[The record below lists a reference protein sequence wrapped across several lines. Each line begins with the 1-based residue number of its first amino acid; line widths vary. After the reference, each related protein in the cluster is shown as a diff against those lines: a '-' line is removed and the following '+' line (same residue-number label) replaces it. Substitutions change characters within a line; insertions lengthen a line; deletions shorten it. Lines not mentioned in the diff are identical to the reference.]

1 MAGVLTG
8 GRHETQGECHVITK
22 AEIGV
27 TCLQARKYQ
36 RLSAGDWKLGKR
48 RMDSPL
54 QREHNSAK
62 SLHFRLL
69 ASRIERQTLVF

>member
-54 QREHNSAK
+54 
-62 SLHFRLL
+62 
-69 ASRIERQTLVF
+69 